1 MFIDSISNKT
11 ILEDVSSRTY
21 VRAYDKLLDRKTVK
35 EKAQPE
41 KPEQLFKDDI
51 ANKAAENIAFKPKV
65 EIPTTERLKEM
76 GSTVKKKAIIEAI
89 DTKYPVLEALR
100 EAKVNTKTGIEK
112 LNLYEQTRIL
122 EGMPNR
128 AAYFIEF
135 NTL

>member
-1 MFIDSISNKT
+1 
-11 ILEDVSSRTY
+11 
-21 VRAYDKLLDRKTVK
+21 
-35 EKAQPE
+35 
-41 KPEQLFKDDI
+41 
-51 ANKAAENIAFKPKV
+51 
-65 EIPTTERLKEM
+65 M

-135 NTL
+135 NTPAEATAFSKGLSKYISQLRKGE